1 MVDFPCVSSTTCL
14 KQHTVSAL
22 YKSSDACTVL
32 VVILIVKFTLVQVY
46 SMVTYIMLQYKFMY
60 ASMHVCGA
68 CMRARVRAL
77 LDTECVRMGGS
88 SECVIALYEYNI
100 IPDLCVVR

>member
-32 VVILIVKFTLVQVY
+32 VVIPIVKFTLVQVY
-46 SMVTYIMLQYKFMY
+46 SMVTYIMLQYKSMY

-68 CMRARVRAL
+68 CMRACVRAL
-77 LDTECVRMGGS
+77 LDTNRVCTYGWEQ
-88 SECVIALYEYNI
+88 
-100 IPDLCVVR
+100 